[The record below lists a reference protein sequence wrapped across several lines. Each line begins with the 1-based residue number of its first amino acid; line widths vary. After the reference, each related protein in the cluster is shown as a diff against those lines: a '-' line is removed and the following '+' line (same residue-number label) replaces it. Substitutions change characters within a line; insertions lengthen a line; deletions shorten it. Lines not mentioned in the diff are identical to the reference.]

1 LPSADTQDAAGSIRE
16 EHMAARFAFAAAVAL
31 AIASFALSATD
42 AAAQCKPATEEEN
55 VAVAKAW
62 HEDVIN
68 LRNPAKLKDILAD
81 SLVHHAAGGYPATM
95 NAAGVAAMMDDFL
108 IAFPDLRYTFDHFI
122 AKGDYVV
129 ERYTATGTQ
138 HGPLGALKPSGRRAT
153 WTGMNI
159 FRLECGKIVEVW
171 SQVDAIARNRQLT
184 GR

>member
-1 LPSADTQDAAGSIRE
+1 MPV
-16 EHMAARFAFAAAVAL
+16 RFAFAAAVCL
-31 AIASFALSATD
+31 AVASFALSATD
-42 AAAQCKPATEEEN
+42 AAAQCRAATEEEN

-68 LRNPAKLKDILAD
+68 LRNPAKLKEILAD

-95 NAAGVAAMMDDFL
+95 NVAGVAAMMDDFL
-108 IAFPDLRYTFDHFI
+108 IAFPDLKYTFDHLI

-138 HGPLGALKPSGRRAT
+138 QGPLGALPASGRRAT

-184 GR
+184 GQ